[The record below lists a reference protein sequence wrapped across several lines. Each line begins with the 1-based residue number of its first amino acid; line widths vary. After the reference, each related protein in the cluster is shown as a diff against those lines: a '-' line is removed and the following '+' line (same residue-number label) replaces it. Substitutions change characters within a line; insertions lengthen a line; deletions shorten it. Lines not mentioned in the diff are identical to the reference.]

1 MKNIYLA
8 LLYFTL
14 SALFFLFI
22 ITNYITFYIS
32 KATSIIVGLPY
43 LFFYYLLTIT
53 RILVVLEAYYKREID
68 RV

>member
-8 LLYFTL
+8 LLYLTL
-14 SALFFLFI
+14 SAFFFLFI
-22 ITNYITFYIS
+22 MINYIAFYIS
-32 KATSIIVGLPY
+32 KATSIIVRLSY

-53 RILVVLEAYYKREID
+53 RILVVLEAYYKGETD